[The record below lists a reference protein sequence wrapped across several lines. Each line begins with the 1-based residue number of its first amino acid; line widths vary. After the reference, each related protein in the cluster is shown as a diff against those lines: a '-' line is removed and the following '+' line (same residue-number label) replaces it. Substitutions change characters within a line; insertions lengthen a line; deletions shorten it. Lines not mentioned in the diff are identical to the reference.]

1 LARRS
6 PRARSRHTKH
16 ANQLRSAFQPPK
28 QHANQLRSAFQP
40 PEQHPNQLRS
50 AFQPPEQ
57 HANQLRSAFQRPKQH
72 PNQLNAAFSTL
83 PTRNQVQSAT
93 TNAKPAR
100 ERSSLAPARLISPP
114 LPFGTSF
121 CGSLSL
127 PRSTQHLITANPA
140 APLARRFRATRS
152 HRSAPL
158 VRMPASRVCAPP
170 PHHRCDFRQV
180 LRGWHS
186 ALVRFV
192 AVALSSTAS
201 VSASLIAALPLFA
214 RHVSARMW
222 QAHARRLDSWL
233 ILGCRT

>member
-1 LARRS
+1 MVRQASRPTARPERKPLDTPERETRTGGTRSRSHINERRSSLARRS

-16 ANQLRSAFQPPK
+16 ANQLRSAFQ
-28 QHANQLRSAFQP
+28 
-40 PEQHPNQLRS
+40 
-50 AFQPPEQ
+50 
-57 HANQLRSAFQRPKQH
+57 RPKQH
-72 PNQLNAAFSTL
+72 PNQLTAAFSTL

-100 ERSSLAPARLISPP
+100 EQSSLAPAGLISPP

-170 PHHRCDFRQV
+170 PHQRCDFRQV